1 MGFDELC
8 DFLQPFRHIWKAYNN
23 MVTNVGNALQIAI
36 RFDETHLESI
46 NNNMVT
52 TNKSAQRLAM
62 NFSADVKLRN
72 LIFLNKIWKLNTP
85 TF

>member
-1 MGFDELC
+1 MGCFAMGFDELC

-46 NNNMVT
+46 KYKQQYGNNKQKRT
-52 TNKSAQRLAM
+52 TPCNE
-62 NFSADVKLRN
+62 F
-72 LIFLNKIWKLNTP
+72 FC
-85 TF
+85 